1 MENIEMILG
10 IIGTVSGIISILTLA
25 YVLGYKFG
33 RIETKL
39 DFFDPKEFG
48 KIIATVTILSKIYE
62 EDIKK
67 RIGKITIDILSEAG
81 ALSKNPTL
89 KVRTINTDII
99 RRIGE
104 VAGIKIEKMRIRT
117 VSNNE
122 KMREISLDE
131 LQPFSQVYVEVIANY
146 NGRKVRLSTVY
157 ELDEDM
163 NVNVISSYTQPI
175 ELKKEDMKN
184 EISIEMMNELLTG
197 YAEKINNFLA
207 TVFMVIIKITMNPE
221 SVKKLSAQ

>member
-25 YVLGYKFG
+25 YVLGYKLG

-48 KIIATVTILSKIYE
+48 KIIATVAMLSKTYE

-117 VSNNE
+117 VSDNE

-163 NVNVISSYTQPI
+163 NVNVISSHTQPI

-221 SVKKLSAQ
+221 SVKN

>member
-10 IIGTVSGIISILTLA
+10 IIGTSSGIISILTLA
-25 YVLGYKFG
+25 YLLGYKLG

-48 KIIATVTILSKIYE
+48 KIIATVTILSKTYE

-67 RIGKITIDILSEAG
+67 RIGEITVDILSGAG

-99 RRIGE
+99 KEIGE
-104 VAGIKIEKMRIRT
+104 AAGVNIEKMRIGIA
-117 VSNNE
+117 SNNCE

-131 LQPFSQVYVEVIANY
+131 LKPFSRFYIEVIADY
-146 NGRKVRLSTVY
+146 EGRTVELSTLY
-157 ELDEDM
+157 EIDENL
-163 NVNVISSYTQPI
+163 NVNFISSDIQPVK
-175 ELKKEDMKN
+175 LKKEDMKN
-184 EISIEMMNELLTG
+184 KVSIEMMNELLTG
-197 YAEKINNFLA
+197 YAENINNFLA
-207 TVFMVIIKITMNPE
+207 TVFMVIIGITTNPE
-221 SVKKLSAQ
+221 C